1 MTFRFRKKNS
11 RQRGGRSHGWGSKKK
26 HRGKGSKGG
35 RGYGG
40 SHKHKY
46 SYIVNYEP
54 GHYGY
59 KGFVRPGKK
68 AARIINV
75 GDIEKIL
82 QKTEHA
88 EILDLTSM
96 GYGKLLSRGSISVA
110 VKLRI
115 PKCSEKAKLKIESAG
130 GVIVE

>member
-1 MTFRFRKKNS
+1 MR
-11 RQRGGRSHGWGSKKK
+11 RQRGRKLHGWGSKKK

-35 RGYGG
+35 HGYGG

-54 GHYGY
+54 EHYGY

-68 AARIINV
+68 KLKAINV
-75 GDIEKIL
+75 GEIEKIL
-82 QKTEHA
+82 EKQEHG
-88 EILDLTSM
+88 EVLDLRAM
-96 GYGKLLSRGSISVA
+96 GYGKLLSRGTISVA
-110 VKLRI
+110 VKIRV
-115 PKCSEKAKLKIESAG
+115 PKATEKAKLKVEQAG